1 MSKQRWPERMPSGR
15 IAYVNGRYVPHGAA
29 GVHIEDRALQFADG
43 IYEVVGVVD
52 GIFLDEDEHLDRL
65 NRSVAEI
72 GMAMPLG
79 RAALKMVVREIARR
93 NHLRNGLV
101 YMQVTRGVA
110 RRDHPVPEHAP
121 RPSLILTARHL
132 DPLETPRKRAHGVKV
147 ITHPD
152 QRWARCDIKS
162 TALLPNVL
170 AKTAARKAG
179 AYEAWLVDRDGYVT
193 EGSST
198 SAWIID
204 ADGKIR
210 TRDLS
215 NAILPGVTRLVL
227 MEAAREAQIPVV
239 EGKFKVAEALAA
251 KEAFLTAA
259 SAGAIAIVAIDGH
272 LIGNGKPGPVTRRLQ
287 ELYQTRAES
296 RAKTLG

>member
-1 MSKQRWPERMPSGR
+1 MPSGR
-15 IAYVNGRYVPHGAA
+15 IAYVNGRYVLHGVA

-43 IYEVVGVVD
+43 IYEVIGVAD
-52 GIFLDEDEHLDRL
+52 GAFLDEDEHLDRL
-65 NRSVAEI
+65 ERSVAEI
-72 GMAMPLG
+72 RMAMPLG
-79 RAALKMVVREIARR
+79 RAGLKMVVREIARR
-93 NHLRNGLV
+93 NHVRDGLV

-132 DPLETPRKRAHGVKV
+132 DPVETARKRTQGVKV
-147 ITHPD
+147 VTHPD
-152 QRWARCDIKS
+152 QRWVRCDIKS

-198 SAWIID
+198 SAWIVD
-204 ADGKIR
+204 AEGQIR

-227 MEAAREAQIPVV
+227 MEAAREAQISVV
-239 EGKFKVAEALAA
+239 KGKFTVAEALAA

-259 SAGAIAIVAIDGH
+259 SAGAMAIVAIDGQH
-272 LIGNGKPGPVTRRLQ
+272 VGDGKPGPVTRRLQ
-287 ELYQTRAES
+287 ELYQERAES
-296 RAKTLG
+296 RAKTSG